1 MQKEPMTA
9 DGFARVKVELA
20 RLKKE
25 ERPAVI
31 RALSEARG
39 HGDLSENAEYHAAKE
54 RQAIVEGRIGELEGK
69 ISRADV
75 IDVAKLSGDDVMF
88 GATVT
93 LADDETGETSSYQ
106 LVGSEESDIKSGRL
120 SISAPLARALIG
132 KTVGEVVDVRTPKG
146 ERAYEIVKVEYL

>member
-1 MQKEPMTA
+1 M
-9 DGFARVKVELA
+9 
-20 RLKKE
+20 
-25 ERPAVI
+25 I

-132 KTVGEVVDVRTPKG
+132 KSVGEVVDVRTPKG

>member
-132 KTVGEVVDVRTPKG
+132 KTVGEVVDVRAPKG

>member
-1 MQKEPMTA
+1 MTA
-9 DGFARVKVELA
+9 AGFARVKVELA

-146 ERAYEIVKVEYL
+146 EHAYEIVKVEYL

>member
-1 MQKEPMTA
+1 MTA